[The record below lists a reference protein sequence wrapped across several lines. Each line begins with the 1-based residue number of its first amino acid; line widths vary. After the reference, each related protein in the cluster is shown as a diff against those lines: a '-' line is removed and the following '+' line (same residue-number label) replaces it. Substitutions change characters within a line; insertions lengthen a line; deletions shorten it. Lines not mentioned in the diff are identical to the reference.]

1 MTLPLERHWKNVGWT
16 LTVEIFWG
24 VALALISVAAILPVF
39 LAHLGA
45 SNAVLGAIPL
55 VWTLATNLSGVF
67 ASYFTGHLPLRK
79 GAVFWFHILAGIPW
93 VLAAAWFGLAGRHG
107 GATDIA
113 VFLTLWGGAWAFMG
127 LTIPVWINFIGK
139 VTRPELRARS
149 FGIIFFFQ
157 TLMGVVGG
165 WVANRI
171 LAGSLPFPQNYAV
184 GFLVA
189 GICMSAGAFFFLP
202 VAEDPGA
209 TQARGEAWE
218 TVVRHV
224 REVLAD
230 KGGVRTYLAIMILS
244 VGGWLLISYYPVF
257 AEKRFGLSMRDSA
270 VFTAVFMAGQMFGSV
285 VTGIVGDRFGYAKVS
300 VVAMCALTA
309 GFLLA
314 IWGATPVYYYATA
327 FVAGLYIVSD
337 RLALFNLSMAFS
349 PHDDNT
355 AYLGAIPALTAPI
368 LAVAAGSAGMFIDR
382 FGFLNVAYV
391 GLVLAAG
398 ALYLVLFR
406 LREPQYSLAG
416 RRKPT

>member
-16 LTVEIFWG
+16 MTVEIFWG
-24 VALALISVAAILPVF
+24 VALALISVAAIIPVF

-55 VWTLATNLSGVF
+55 VWTLATNIPGVF
-67 ASYFTGHLPLRK
+67 ASHFTGHLPLRK
-79 GAVFWFHILAGIPW
+79 GAVFWFHVLAGIPW
-93 VLAAAWFGLAGRHG
+93 ILAAAWFGLAGRHG
-107 GATDIA
+107 GTTDIA

-139 VTRPELRARS
+139 VTRPELRART
-149 FGIIFFFQ
+149 FGVIFFFQ

-171 LAGSLPFPQNYAV
+171 LASNLPFPQNYAI

-189 GICMSAGAFFFLP
+189 GICMSVGAFFFFP
-202 VAEDPGA
+202 VREDPGA
-209 TQARGEAWE
+209 TETRGDAWE
-218 TVVRHV
+218 TVLRHV
-224 REVLAD
+224 REVMAD
-230 KGGVRTYLAIMILS
+230 RGGVRTYLAIMILS

-270 VFTAVFMAGQMFGSV
+270 VFTAVFMAGQMLGSV
-285 VTGIVGDRFGYAKVS
+285 VTGIVGDRFGYAKVA
-300 VVAMCALTA
+300 VFAMCALVA

-314 IWGATPVYYYATA
+314 IWGNSHVYYYATA
-327 FVAGLYIVSD
+327 FVAGLYIVAD

-368 LAVAAGSAGMFIDR
+368 LAVVAGSAGMFIDW
-382 FGFLNVAYV
+382 FGFLNIAYV

-398 ALYLVLFR
+398 ALYLVLFH
-406 LREPQYSLAG
+406 LREPRYSLAG
-416 RRKPT
+416 GRKPA